1 MNRGEESSN
10 RRAVVE
16 TMDTEVRR
24 EESSNL
30 RAVLKTMDT
39 VVRGEENI
47 FGYRSQGRLI
57 LKPYIESNQLVQLL
71 CCSRKDLP
79 DLNSCRSLS
88 FHLICF
94 DSNRTSI
101 LRIVFV
107 IGANFIGISTLLLQ
121 GQKKAPHHTK
131 ALHTTS
137 FLKQKSRNMFLTT
150 DVGGK
155 SWKLFHP
162 TDVMNIHKISK
173 PIASHLAMLLAT
185 TSIWVASYKKG
196 LNYLY

>member
-1 MNRGEESSN
+1 MLCCNHIHHEVVEIRAASIVEGKEGDDTIDTKLMVEYNSN
-10 RRAVVE
+10 GSAVLE
-16 TMDTEVRR
+16 TMDIH
-24 EESSNL
+24 SN
-30 RAVLKTMDT
+30 
-39 VVRGEENI
+39 
-47 FGYRSQGRLI
+47 S
-57 LKPYIESNQLVQLL
+57 
-71 CCSRKDLP
+71 
-79 DLNSCRSLS
+79 
-88 FHLICF
+88 
-94 DSNRTSI
+94 
-101 LRIVFV
+101 
-107 IGANFIGISTLLLQ
+107 LLQ

-131 ALHTTS
+131 ALQTTS